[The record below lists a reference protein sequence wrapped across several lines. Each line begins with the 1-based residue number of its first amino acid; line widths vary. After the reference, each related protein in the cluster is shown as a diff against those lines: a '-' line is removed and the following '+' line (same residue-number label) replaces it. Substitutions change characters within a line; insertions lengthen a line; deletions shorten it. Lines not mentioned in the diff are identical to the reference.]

1 MSVASSWNLD
11 IKDISILLT
20 VVLELLHGIK
30 SVEGGG
36 YELSLS
42 AAVPGDRKPGMKTS
56 SYSCCDQS
64 PKLSLKA
71 FLYTEIQTRL
81 SKIDFSFPFVTFWYF
96 FCKKRKKQS

>member
-56 SYSCCDQS
+56 S
-64 PKLSLKA
+64 
-71 FLYTEIQTRL
+71 
-81 SKIDFSFPFVTFWYF
+81 
-96 FCKKRKKQS
+96 